1 MYERGIFFM
10 GAKNL
15 TELLQGMGIISGD
28 PIKDSIANVST
39 PEFVKTYQ
47 EKGNGKSS
55 SGGGNTVL
63 STDDVTEAID
73 ANENRAWRANQSW
86 DGGKGKED
94 NSTTLLSVQGMADT
108 AKGLYDNYINDIGNV
123 AASLDKKKQDQ
134 EKTKDEARQTI
145 QQVQDGS
152 WIGYNQPTDETNAA
166 YEELYGNQLSQ
177 DQNDDNALDMV
188 VNGAKGVGSLL
199 SGNQEEADSYFSRA
213 AKGADNTSRFLQ
225 DTVGQ
230 ALIGS
235 GAAQDASSMD
245 AASGY
250 FDTASKNFDDALAS
264 NVGVIDD
271 GTADY
276 NHATSIYV
284 TGTQARKQFEQQGLD
299 ASNLKDDQIYNK
311 SDLQNEYG
319 YTPYVP
325 DDASAWNMA
334 LQNVASQTS
343 KGLNALAN
351 ARNNWA
357 NENYG
362 ITIDGKHITAGDY
375 DKDAAEE
382 YFNTV
387 NEEMRNHPKFKD
399 EETGIVWDNDNPPLA
414 VNENGQPQLLR
425 TSDGG
430 LFWAYSN
437 DPETGIKFDGIG
449 YDSPEAEVIQWIQ
462 DLQNHDTDGSNWK
475 IQAPDTKYTAKN
487 GEEFDYSQMKRLYN
501 DMSANGGDFQSD
513 PNISYDWGP
522 FNIFKPQ
529 EAMTNEEMFTK
540 DGQINL
546 SDVLPQLLD
555 VTGQSAQYFLPLPS
569 AVALSSLQALDTSTG
584 VQRKANGNAV
594 KSSALSDLSPEAV
607 SLLNEQ
613 GISEQEYKD
622 ALKKSQ
628 GEKALGTAVMPITE
642 HLLGG
647 ISKSPIQKEF
657 EKRGL
662 SAVGKILGDKTF
674 ADRVGSNKILNA
686 VSDTIGEGLEEIP
699 SNFFEEAMNKG
710 TSSFYG
716 QDYLKDNDGNIM
728 FDETGNPLY
737 GYDRDGFLFT
747 KKNDEGKT
755 TVDKDKVDNVNSDA
769 LGSFEAG
776 AGLGGAFVLPELLQG
791 VAEAP
796 LRHKLNKQRKANS
809 AKKYDVAGEWNKMDK
824 ESK

>member
-1 MYERGIFFM
+1 M

-15 TELLQGMGIISGD
+15 TELLQGMGLSSGD

-47 EKGNGKSS
+47 EKGNGKSG
-55 SGGGNTVL
+55 SGSGNTVL
-63 STDDVTEAID
+63 SVDDITEAID

-94 NSTTLLSVQGMADT
+94 NGTTLLSTQGIADT
-108 AKGLYDNYINDIGNV
+108 AKSLYDSYINDLGNV
-123 AASLDKKKQDQ
+123 AASLDKKTQDN
-134 EKTKDEARQTI
+134 EKKKDEARQTV

-152 WIGYNQPTDETNAA
+152 WIGYSQPTDETNAA
-166 YEELYGNQLSQ
+166 YESLYGNQLSQ
-177 DQNDDNALDMV
+177 DQNDDNALDMI
-188 VNGAKGVGSLL
+188 VNAAQGAGSLL
-199 SGNQEEADSYFSRA
+199 SGNQEAADSYFSRA
-213 AKGADNTSRFLQ
+213 AKGADNTGRFLQ

-284 TGTQARKQFEQQGLD
+284 TGDQAKRQFEQQGLD
-299 ASNLKDDQIYNK
+299 ASGLKDDQIYNK
-311 SDLQNEYG
+311 SELQTEYG
-319 YTPYVP
+319 YVPYVP

-343 KGLNALAN
+343 KGLNAIAN
-351 ARNNWA
+351 ARNNLA
-357 NENYG
+357 NDNYG
-362 ITIDGKHITAGDY
+362 ITIDGKHFTAGDY
-375 DKDAAEE
+375 DRDAAEE
-382 YFNTV
+382 YFENV
-387 NEEMRNHPKFKD
+387 NKELQEHPKFKD
-399 EETGIVWDNDNPPLA
+399 EETGIVWDNDAPPLA
-414 VNENGQPQLLR
+414 VSESGNPQLQR

-437 DPETGIKFDGIG
+437 DPTTGIKFDGIG
-449 YDSPEAEVIQWIQ
+449 YDSPEAEVTQWIQ
-462 DLQNHDTDGSNWK
+462 DLQNHDKDGSNWK
-475 IQAPDTKYTAKN
+475 LVEPDAKYTTKN
-487 GEEFDYSQMKRLYN
+487 GEELDYGQMKRLYN

-513 PNISYDWGP
+513 ANISYDWGP
-522 FNIFKPQ
+522 LNIFKPQ

-546 SDVLPQLLD
+546 SDVLPQLAD
-555 VTGQSAQYFLPLPS
+555 VTGQSMQYFLPLPS
-569 AVALSSLQALDTSTG
+569 AFALSSLQALDTGTG
-584 VQRKANGNAV
+584 VQRNANGELT

-607 SLLNEQ
+607 SLLNER
-613 GISEQEYKD
+613 GISEEEYKD

-628 GEKALGTAVMPITE
+628 GEKALGTALMPITE

-647 ISKSPIQKEF
+647 INENKASKVMT
-657 EKRGL
+657 EKALEG
-662 SAVGKILGDKTF
+662 VGKILGDKTL
-674 ADRVGSNKILNA
+674 AKRIGSNKILDWGA
-686 VSDTIGEGLEEIP
+686 GTIGEGLEEIP

-710 TSSFYG
+710 ASSFYG
-716 QDYLKDNDGNIM
+716 QDYLKDNDGNIV
-728 FDETGNPLY
+728 FDESGNALY
-737 GYDRDGFLFT
+737 SYDPDGFLFT
-747 KKNDEGKT
+747 KKNEQGQT
-755 TVDKDKVDNVNSDA
+755 VVDKDKIDNVNSDA
-769 LGSFEAG
+769 LSSFEAG
-776 AGLGGAFVLPELLQG
+776 AGLGGVMTLPKLLAG

-796 LRHKLNKQRKANS
+796 LRHKLNKQRKASS
-809 AKKYDVAGEWNKMDK
+809 AQKYDVEGEWRKMDK
-824 ESK
+824 EKK

>member
-15 TELLQGMGIISGD
+15 SELLQGMGLISGD

-47 EKGNGKSS
+47 ENGNGKSS
-55 SGGGNTVL
+55 SGGGNTIL
-63 STDDVTEAID
+63 SVDDVTEAID

-86 DGGKGKED
+86 DGGKSKESS
-94 NSTTLLSVQGMADT
+94 NTTLLSTQGIADT
-108 AKGLYDNYINDIGNV
+108 AKGLYDSYLNDLGNV
-123 AASLDKKKQDQ
+123 AASLDKKMQDN
-134 EKTKDEARQTI
+134 EKKKDEARQTV
-145 QQVQDGS
+145 QQVQDGT
-152 WIGYNQPTDETNAA
+152 WIGFSQPTDESNAA

-177 DQNDDNALDMV
+177 DQNDDNALDMI
-188 VNGAKGVGSLL
+188 VNAAQGAGSLL
-199 SGNQEEADSYFSRA
+199 SGNQEAADSYFTRA

-225 DTVGQ
+225 DTVGL
-230 ALIGS
+230 ALTGA

-284 TGTQARKQFEQQGLD
+284 TGDQAKKQFEQQGLD

-311 SDLQNEYG
+311 SDLQTEYG
-319 YTPYVP
+319 YKPYVP

-334 LQNVASQTS
+334 LQNVASQTN
-343 KGLNALAN
+343 KGLNAFAN

-357 NENYG
+357 NDNYG
-362 ITIDGKHITAGDY
+362 ITIDGKHFTHGDY

-387 NEEMRNHPKFKD
+387 NQELQAHPKFKD
-399 EETGIVWDNDNPPLA
+399 EETGIVWDNDAPPLA
-414 VNENGQPQLLR
+414 VNENGQPQLQQ
-425 TSDGG
+425 TADGG

-437 DPETGIKFDGIG
+437 DPETGIKFDGVG
-449 YDSPEAEVIQWIQ
+449 YDSPRDEVIQWIE
-462 DLQNHDTDGSNWK
+462 DLQNHDTEGSSWK
-475 IQAPDTKYTAKN
+475 LQAPDAKYTTKN
-487 GEEFDYSQMKRLYN
+487 GEELDYSQMKRLYN
-501 DMSANGGDFQSD
+501 DMSSNGGDFQSD
-513 PNISYDWGP
+513 PNISYDWGWG
-522 FNIFKPQ
+522 NVWKPS
-529 EAMTNEEMFTK
+529 EALTNVEMFTN
-540 DGQINL
+540 DGNIDL
-546 SDVLPQLLD
+546 SNALPILGD
-555 VTGQSAQYFLPLPS
+555 TFGSSAQYFLPLPS
-569 AVALSSLQALDTSTG
+569 AVALSSLQGLDTSTG
-584 VQRKANGNAV
+584 VQRDAKGELT

-607 SLLNEQ
+607 SLLNEN
-613 GISEQEYKD
+613 GISEEEYKD

-628 GEKALGTAVMPITE
+628 GEKALGTAIMPITE

-647 ISKSPIQKEF
+647 IRENPLRQKLK
-657 EKRGL
+657 EKGL
-662 SAVGKILGDKTF
+662 SALGKVLGDKTF
-674 ADRVGSNKILNA
+674 ANRIGNNKILDWA
-686 VSDTIGEGLEEIP
+686 AGTIGEGIEEIP

-728 FDETGNPLY
+728 FDESGNALY
-737 GYDRDGFLFT
+737 DYDPDGFLFT
-747 KKNDEGKT
+747 KKNEQGQT
-755 TVDKDKVDNVNSDA
+755 TIDNDKVDNVNSDA

-776 AGLGGAFVLPELLQG
+776 AGLGGVMTLPELLQG
-791 VAEAP
+791 IGEAP
-796 LRHKLNKQRKANS
+796 LKHKLNKQRKANS
-809 AKKYDVAGEWNKMDK
+809 AKKYDVEGEWNKMDK
-824 ESK
+824 EKK